1 MHPMLMPKL
10 ATVVYLS
17 ACTKQESNA
26 TENPIT
32 RSSKQEELNVET
44 QIRQNLVEIGSQAP
58 IEIHQGF
65 QVSVQRAEH
74 SWLLS
79 IQHFKEKNTLYFSVN
94 DYLWLDQSKS
104 TGNTVA
110 ALTQIATLNHA
121 MLGTKVQLNPE
132 NSGITL
138 SRTIDDRD
146 VTASELKTTTEI
158 LLSAAEQAHPVLSSA
173 ISASRF

>member
-1 MHPMLMPKL
+1 MPKL
-10 ATVVYLS
+10 LTMIFLS
-17 ACTKQESNA
+17 ACSTQENNA
-26 TENPIT
+26 GENHTIHPSIKTEL
-32 RSSKQEELNVET
+32 KLAA
-44 QIRQNLVEIGSQAP
+44 QIRQSLVETGNQAP
-58 IEIHQGF
+58 IEIHKGY
-65 QVSVQRAEH
+65 QVSVQRDDH

-79 IQHFKEKNTLYFSVN
+79 IQHFEEKNLLYFAVN

-110 ALTQIATLNHA
+110 TLTQIATLNHA

-138 SRTIDDRD
+138 SRTINDLN
-146 VTASELKTTTEI
+146 VTDAEFAATIKH